1 MTLRAE
7 EPAGA
12 ETSDIGAVAAPGRER
27 RMTAG
32 RKREAV
38 LRLLRGEPLK
48 LVARELAVTA
58 ADLSGWRDAF
68 LDGGSASLKI
78 AATGCA
84 RRDDRRWRAAI
95 SSAMRTWARS
105 SSLAPEVTNL
115 KIGDRVVVPFT
126 ISCGQC
132 WFCQR
137 GMFSACDR
145 TNPNAEMAVKA
156 MGHSP
161 AGLFGFSH
169 MLGGYSGGQA
179 EYLRVPMADIGPI
192 KIPDSVSDEQALFL
206 SDIFPTGYMAAENA
220 QIEDGDT
227 VAIWGCGPVGQF
239 AIRSA
244 LMMGA
249 GRVIAIDEVPER
261 LAMAEAGGAE
271 TIDFSKVDVYDEL
284 MARTHNRGP
293 DSCIDAVGCEA
304 SGHGAADAV
313 LDKVKA
319 VAMLATDR
327 VHVLREAIFSCRK
340 GGTISIPGVYVGMGD
355 KLPIGAAM
363 NKGLTFKMGQ
373 THVQAYTK
381 PLLEKIEAGEIDPS
395 FVVTHP
401 ASLEDA
407 PEMYKKFRDKK
418 DGVIKV
424 MLRPGG

>member
-1 MTLRAE
+1 M
-7 EPAGA
+7 
-12 ETSDIGAVAAPGRER
+12 
-27 RMTAG
+27 
-32 RKREAV
+32 
-38 LRLLRGEPLK
+38 
-48 LVARELAVTA
+48 
-58 ADLSGWRDAF
+58 
-68 LDGGSASLKI
+68 
-78 AATGCA
+78 
-84 RRDDRRWRAAI
+84 
-95 SSAMRTWARS
+95 
-105 SSLAPEVTNL
+105 
-115 KIGDRVVVPFT
+115 VVPFT

-132 WFCQR
+132 WFCQK

-145 TNPNAEMAVKA
+145 TNPNAEMAIKA

-192 KIPDSVSDEQALFL
+192 KIPDSVTDEQALFL

-271 TIDFSKVDVYDEL
+271 TIDFSKVMSTTNYGADQQS
-284 MARTHNRGP
+284 GP

-319 VAMLATDR
+319 VAMLATDQA
-327 VHVLREAIFSCRK
+327 HVLREATFLILL
-340 GGTISIPGVYVGMGD
+340 GGVPS
-355 KLPIGAAM
+355 A
-363 NKGLTFKMGQ
+363 LTPD
-373 THVQAYTK
+373 Y
-381 PLLEKIEAGEIDPS
+381 
-395 FVVTHP
+395 
-401 ASLEDA
+401 A
-407 PEMYKKFRDKK
+407 PEEMFEIASKLYRKSR
-418 DGVIKV
+418 
-424 MLRPGG
+424 